1 MKEFTFRYSK
11 KTEELESENSI
22 LRLESD
28 MIDESEKTLQYEI
41 FRVGKIVTRFSL
53 YLEYVVMYFSH

>member
-41 FRVGKIVTRFSL
+41 FRVGKIVMRFSS